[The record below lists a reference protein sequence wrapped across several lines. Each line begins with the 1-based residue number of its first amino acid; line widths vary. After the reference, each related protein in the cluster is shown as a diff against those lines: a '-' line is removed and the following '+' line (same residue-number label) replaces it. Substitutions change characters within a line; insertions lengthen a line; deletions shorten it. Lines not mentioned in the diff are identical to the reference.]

1 MREMKDSGVEWI
13 GEIPA
18 GWSIVKVK
26 YTGQFENGLTYSPN
40 DVSDERGILVL
51 RSSNI
56 QSGKLDFN
64 DCVYVLDV
72 PESLMVKCGDIVI
85 CSRNGSVDL
94 VGKSVYI
101 DHNIVATFGA
111 FMMRYR
117 TKIFGKFAFYMLQPV
132 ITHYKSFFTTS
143 TINQL
148 TIKTI
153 RQMLVPIPPIAEQNA
168 IASYLDDKCSNIDT
182 IITKNEQ
189 IIEKLKEYK
198 SSLITETVTKG
209 LNPDVEMKNSGVE
222 WIGEIPAEWKAIK
235 LKYVIKI
242 ENGINPQTEGNIPV
256 YGSGSESFKT
266 CGEYKEGPAV
276 LLGRKGTINIPRYIE
291 GKYWNVDTVFS
302 VTTISFMLKLKFFY
316 YVSTC
321 FDYSFYNLQTTLPS
335 MTQTNYNNMFIPL
348 PPLTEQIAIAA
359 YLDEKCSKIDANI
372 KNRELIIQKLAEYK
386 KSIIYEVVTGKKE
399 AVYRQ
404 CFIRKIE
411 GEIKNGNI
419 FKSE

>member
-13 GEIPA
+13 GEIPKDWKLGKA
-18 GWSIVKVK
+18 KRFIRITNGSNPTIEGNIPVYGSGKKPFATCGNYKSGFAVLLGRKGTIDNPTYIEGLYWNVDTVFDVKVTRDDFLIK
-26 YTGQFENGLTYSPN
+26 YYYYLSTCFDY
-40 DVSDERGILVL
+40 
-51 RSSNI
+51 
-56 QSGKLDFN
+56 K
-64 DCVYVLDV
+64 
-72 PESLMVKCGDIVI
+72 
-85 CSRNGSVDL
+85 
-94 VGKSVYI
+94 
-101 DHNIVATFGA
+101 
-111 FMMRYR
+111 
-117 TKIFGKFAFYMLQPV
+117 FYMTQ
-132 ITHYKSFFTTS
+132 TA
-143 TINQL
+143 
-148 TIKTI
+148 
-153 RQMLVPIPPIAEQNA
+153 IPSMTQTNYNNIFIPFPPLSEQTA
-168 IASYLDDKCSNIDT
+168 IASYLDKKCSNIDA

-198 SSLITETVTKG
+198 SSLISEAVTKG
-209 LNPDVEMKNSGVE
+209 LNPDVKMKNSGVE
-222 WIGEIPAEWKAIK
+222 WIGEMPAEWKAIK

-372 KNRELIIQKLAEYK
+372 KKRELIIQKLAEYK

>member
-1 MREMKDSGVEWI
+1 MREMKNSGVEWI
-13 GEIPA
+13 GEIPKDWKLGKA
-18 GWSIVKVK
+18 KRFIRITNGSNPTIEGNIPVYGSGKKPFATCGNYKSGSAVLLGRKGTIDNPTYIEGLYWNVDTVFDVKVTRDDFLIK
-26 YTGQFENGLTYSPN
+26 YYYYLSTCFDY
-40 DVSDERGILVL
+40 
-51 RSSNI
+51 
-56 QSGKLDFN
+56 K
-64 DCVYVLDV
+64 
-72 PESLMVKCGDIVI
+72 
-85 CSRNGSVDL
+85 
-94 VGKSVYI
+94 
-101 DHNIVATFGA
+101 
-111 FMMRYR
+111 
-117 TKIFGKFAFYMLQPV
+117 FYMTQ
-132 ITHYKSFFTTS
+132 TA
-143 TINQL
+143 
-148 TIKTI
+148 
-153 RQMLVPIPPIAEQNA
+153 IPSMTQTNYNNIFIPFPPLSEQTA
-168 IASYLDDKCSNIDT
+168 IASYLDKKCSNIDA

-198 SSLITETVTKG
+198 SSLISEAVTKG
-209 LNPDVEMKNSGVE
+209 LNPDVKMKNSGVE
-222 WIGEIPAEWKAIK
+222 WIGEMPAEWKAIK

-321 FDYSFYNLQTTLPS
+321 FDYFFYNLQTTLPS

-372 KNRELIIQKLAEYK
+372 KKRELIIQKLAEYK